1 MKVLSEYIDSFDRNI
16 FIVLEN
22 PSLKLL
28 QSCYDLT
35 LSINSQLS
43 NVMQKLQIFT
53 LFTTRFNLYISLGCS
68 T

>member
-1 MKVLSEYIDSFDRNI
+1 MNVLSEYIDSFDRNI
-16 FIVLEN
+16 CIVLEN

-28 QSCYDLT
+28 QSCYDL
-35 LSINSQLS
+35 SINYQLS

>member
-1 MKVLSEYIDSFDRNI
+1 MNVLSEYIDSFDRNI

-28 QSCYDLT
+28 QSCYD